1 MWLSSVVPTFRRFSR
16 RDDTFHQR
24 EIRLFSSPLFPPRLV
39 NGSVSEHPETLT

>member
-24 EIRLFSSPLFPPRLV
+24 EIRPPYRGTLGEELV
-39 NGSVSEHPETLT
+39 SQDVLTAGTIC